1 MAANKKDQAGEP
13 AAEVHLT
20 LQGKGGVGKSAIT
33 SWLAQYKV
41 WIGQS
46 PRCIDTDPVNATL
59 MGFNG
64 LDVHRLEIM
73 SGDEIDSRLFDQLI
87 ELIAEEKRPV
97 IVDNG
102 AATFVPLAS
111 YMLQNY
117 VPELIAGELKKR
129 LIVHSVI
136 TGGQALQDTLYG
148 FQQLARQFP
157 ASCEFIVWLNPY
169 FGPVEADGIPFEE
182 MPEYLENKDRVSGIV
197 YLPDLK
203 KETFGHD
210 IREMMQD
217 RLTFEE
223 AIASDRPLMVR
234 QRLKMARDQVFQ
246 AIAVALS

>member
-1 MAANKKDQAGEP
+1 MAKQKDQAAAP
-13 AAEVHLT
+13 AEVHFT
-20 LQGKGGVGKSAIT
+20 LQGKGGVGKSAIST
-33 SWLAQYKV
+33 WLAQFKQA
-41 WIGQS
+41 GEES
-46 PRCIDTDPVNATL
+46 PRCVDTDPVNATL
-59 MGFNG
+59 LGFEA

-73 SGDEIDSRLFDQLI
+73 AGDEIDSRSFDQLI
-87 ELIAEEKRPV
+87 ELIAAESRPV

-117 VPELIAGELKKR
+117 VPELITGELNKR
-129 LIVHSVI
+129 LVIHSVI

-148 FQQLARQFP
+148 FEQLVKQFP
-157 ASCEFIVWLNPY
+157 EAAEFIVWLNPY
-169 FGPVEADGIPFEE
+169 FGPVEKDGVPFEE
-182 MPEYLENKDRVSGIV
+182 MPEYVENRHRVRGIV

-217 RLTFEE
+217 RLTFEQ

-246 AIAVALS
+246 AIAVAMG